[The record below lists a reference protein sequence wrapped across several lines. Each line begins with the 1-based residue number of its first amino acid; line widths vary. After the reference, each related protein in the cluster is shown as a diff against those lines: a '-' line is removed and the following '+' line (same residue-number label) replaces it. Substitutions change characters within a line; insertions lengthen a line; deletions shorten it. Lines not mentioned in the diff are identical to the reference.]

1 MSKTILS
8 KTQLLSDPKIK
19 LLYEQY
25 MKKQSGKGKLKG
37 SGLWDSFVDFLKRSK
52 VISNVGGVLA
62 PLATSALGGILG
74 TSVGGPAGTVAGSAA
89 GAAVGKSAIDYVKSL
104 GFGKRKRMLMGGD
117 SRLTISPMGTRL
129 GQKGTKKMK
138 IKGGAMGYSINGTYS
153 QIPGTL
159 QGTAIGISKQKGGQ
173 TTAFNT
179 VSSQFGNIK
188 T

>member
-1 MSKTILS
+1 MSKLGIS

-25 MKKQSGKGKLKG
+25 MKQKGKGKMRG
-37 SGLWDSFVDFLKRSK
+37 MGLFDGFVQFLKDSK
-52 VISNVGGVLA
+52 ILSTVGNVVLPVA
-62 PLATSALGGILG
+62 GAALGGLV
-74 TSVGGPAGTVAGSAA
+74 SANPLVATAA
-89 GAAVGKSAIDYVKSL
+89 GAAGLSANQWLKSQ
-104 GFGKRKRMLMGGD
+104 GFGARKRMLMGGD

-129 GQKGTKKMK
+129 GQRGTKKK
-138 IKGGAMGYSINGTYS
+138 IKGGAMTYSINGTYS
-153 QIPGTL
+153 QVPATL
-159 QGTAIGISKQKGGQ
+159 PGTAIGKQKGGQ

>member
-1 MSKTILS
+1 MSKLGIS

-25 MKKQSGKGKLKG
+25 MKQKGKGKLKG
-37 SGLWDSFVDFLKRSK
+37 LGLWDSFVDFLKRSK

-62 PLATSALGGILG
+62 PLATGTIGGILG

-117 SRLTISPMGTRL
+117 SRLTISPIGTRL
-129 GQKGTKKMK
+129 GQKGMKKMK
-138 IKGGAMGYSINGTYS
+138 IRGGAMTVAYNG
-153 QIPGTL
+153 QFQHVPGTPA
-159 QGTAIGISKQKGGQ
+159 GYGISKQKGMG

>member
-1 MSKTILS
+1 MSKTLLL

-25 MKKQSGKGKLKG
+25 MKQKGKGKLKG
-37 SGLWDSFVDFLKRSK
+37 MGLWDSFVDFLKRSK

-62 PLATSALGGILG
+62 PLATGALGGILG

-104 GFGKRKRMLMGGD
+104 GFGKRKRMMGGD
-117 SRLTISPMGTRL
+117 SRLVLNVDGTRL

-138 IKGGAMGYSINGTYS
+138 KKIRGGAMTYSINGTYS
-153 QIPGTL
+153 QVP
-159 QGTAIGISKQKGGQ
+159 GTAIGISKMKGGQ